1 MVRAAKFGHDGG
13 FAALAAHRTDRSVMP
28 QPTLPPL
35 LRGPLIASLLLAW
48 GALCASGIAH
58 AQSDPGEVGPQ
69 PLWEVGAVGVG
80 VSQQAYPGSDF
91 QVRRGLVLPYFFY
104 RGKVLRA
111 DRDTTGLRAIKTDTF
126 ELDLGVAGAFGSSSD
141 KIEARRGMP
150 DLGTLIEFGPRLR
163 WVLGAG
169 PGGGTWRAVLPLRGV
184 FDLSDRG
191 AHRGMSLEPE
201 LQFRR
206 RADAGWNYT
215 ASVGAIFADQRLA
228 HTFYEVAPAYVRA
241 DRPAYEASAGLVAW
255 RLGAFATHKLDRDW
269 RVFGFA
275 RMDTVAGAANRDS
288 PLVRRQ
294 TGFTAGMGVSWTWL
308 RSDALAQD

>member
-1 MVRAAKFGHDGG
+1 MS
-13 FAALAAHRTDRSVMP
+13 L
-28 QPTLPPL
+28 PTLPTLPTL
-35 LRGPLIASLLLAW
+35 PRRQLIVSLTLAL
-48 GALCASGIAH
+48 GAWRAAH
-58 AQSDPGEVGPQ
+58 AQTDPGDVGPQ

-80 VSQQAYPGSDF
+80 VSQQAYPGSDA

-111 DRDTTGLRAIKTDTF
+111 DRDTTGLRAIKTDTY

-163 WVLGAG
+163 WNLGAG
-169 PGGGTWRAVLPLRGV
+169 PGGGSWRAVLPLRGV

-191 AHRGMSLEPE
+191 AHRGMALEPE

-206 RADAGWNYT
+206 RAEAGWSYT

-228 HTFYEVAPAYVRA
+228 STFYEVAPAYARA
-241 DRPAYEASAGLVAW
+241 DRPAYEARAGLVAW
-255 RLGAFATHKLDRDW
+255 RLGAFATHRLDRDW

-275 RMDTVAGAANRDS
+275 RLDTVAGAANRDS

-294 TGFTAGMGVSWTWL
+294 TGFTTGVGVSWTWL
-308 RSDALAQD
+308 RSDAMAQE

>member
-1 MVRAAKFGHDGG
+1 MT
-13 FAALAAHRTDRSVMP
+13 L
-28 QPTLPPL
+28 PTLP
-35 LRGPLIASLLLAW
+35 LRPLIVSLALAV
-48 GALCASGIAH
+48 GVLGVAQ

-80 VSQQAYPGSDF
+80 VSQQAYPGSDN
-91 QVRRGLVLPYFFY
+91 QIRRGLVLPYFSY

-163 WVLGAG
+163 WNLGAG
-169 PGGGTWRAVLPLRGV
+169 PGGGSWRAVLPLRGV

-228 HTFYEVAPAYVRA
+228 RTFYEVDPIYVRA
-241 DRPAYEASAGLVAW
+241 DRPAYEARAGLVAW
-255 RLGAFATHKLDRDW
+255 RVGAFATHKLDRDW

-275 RMDTVAGAANRDS
+275 RLDTVAGAANRDS
-288 PLVRRQ
+288 PLVRQQ

-308 RSDALAQD
+308 RSEAQAQD

>member
-1 MVRAAKFGHDGG
+1 
-13 FAALAAHRTDRSVMP
+13 MP

-35 LRGPLIASLLLAW
+35 LHGPLIASLLLAC

-69 PLWEVGAVGVG
+69 PLWEVGVLGVG
-80 VSQQAYPGSDF
+80 VSQQAYPGSDQ
-91 QVRRGLVLPYFFY
+91 QVRRGLVLPYFLY

-150 DLGTLIEFGPRLR
+150 NLGTLIEFGPRLR

-228 HTFYEVAPAYVRA
+228 RTFYEVDPIYVRA
-241 DRPAYEASAGLVAW
+241 DRPAYEARAGLVAW
-255 RLGAFATHKLDRDW
+255 RVGAFATHKLDRDW

-275 RMDTVAGAANRDS
+275 RLDTVAGAANRDS
-288 PLVRRQ
+288 PLVRQQ

-308 RSDALAQD
+308 RSEAQAQD

>member
-1 MVRAAKFGHDGG
+1 
-13 FAALAAHRTDRSVMP
+13 MP
-28 QPTLPPL
+28 LPTLLTLPTL
-35 LRGPLIASLLLAW
+35 LQRPLIASLVLAW
-48 GALCASGIAH
+48 AALGASGGAH

-80 VSQQAYPGSDF
+80 VSQQAYPGSDH
-91 QVRRGLVLPYFFY
+91 QIRRGLVLPYFFY

-126 ELDLGVAGAFGSSSD
+126 ELDLGVAGSFGSNSD

-150 DLGTLIEFGPRLR
+150 NLGTLIEFGPRLR
-163 WVLGAG
+163 WELGAG
-169 PGGGTWRAVLPLRGV
+169 PGGGAWRAVLPLRGV
-184 FDLSDRG
+184 FDLSDHG
-191 AHRGMSLEPE
+191 AHRGISLEPE

-215 ASVGAIFADQRLA
+215 ASLGAIFADQRLA
-228 HTFYEVAPAYVRA
+228 RTFYEVEPAYIRA
-241 DRPAYEASAGLVAW
+241 DRPAYEARAGLVAW
-255 RLGAFATHKLDRDW
+255 RVGAFATHKLDRDW

-308 RSDALAQD
+308 RSDTLAQD